1 MITPPRTSLEQVLPT
16 PSAPIRCQPS
26 PITSPLPVMRLFPD
40 EDSDEFESFS
50 DEDDVKQ
57 KDQATETVMNE
68 NDVEALKL
76 QIRSIEKKLEVIQH
90 QVTQINDGIDF
101 THGVIMF
108 INIVFP
114 YLLFYV
120 L

>member
-90 QVTQINDGIDF
+90 QITQIKDGIDF

-108 INIVFP
+108 INIIFP